1 MPECIVVIPC
11 FNEAKRLDVQAF
23 VEHSLRDDCALLF
36 VNDGSTDETG
46 AVLDELC
53 EVNPANLSVLHLS
66 QNCGKAEAVRRGIRR
81 AFERQPACV
90 GYWDADLATPLE
102 AIAEFREYLTAHP
115 QVEILLGARVRLLGR
130 SIERRAARHYAGR
143 VFATAASWVLQLP
156 VYDTQCGA
164 KLFRNT
170 DRTRSLFAEPFRTR
184 WIFDVELLAR
194 FVAAATAAEQSPE
207 ELIHELPLRQWHD
220 VAGSKVQARDFLQAA
235 FQLAEIA
242 WHYRLNVI
250 PAAAGALGR
259 ESTALPTPSSLP
271 TPPAPPAAPVASPS
285 ATAPAA
291 DLESVS

>member
-11 FNEAKRLDVQAF
+11 FNEAKRLNVPAF
-23 VEHSLRDDCALLF
+23 VEHAVRGDCDLLF
-36 VNDGSTDETG
+36 VNDGSTDGTG
-46 AVLDELC
+46 DLLDELC
-53 EVNPANLSVLHLS
+53 EVNPASLSVLHLP
-66 QNCGKAEAVRRGIRR
+66 QNCGKAEAVRRGVLR
-81 AFERQPACV
+81 AFERQPAFV

-130 SIERRAARHYAGR
+130 SIERRVSRHCAGR

-170 DRTRSLFAEPFRTR
+170 PRTRSLFGEAFRTR

-194 FVAAATAAEQSPE
+194 FVAAAAVAEQSPE
-207 ELIHELPLRQWHD
+207 ELIHELPLQRWYD
-220 VAGSKVQARDFLQAA
+220 VAGSKVQASDFFRAA
-235 FQLAEIA
+235 FQLAGIA
-242 WHYRLNVI
+242 WHYRLNR
-250 PAAAGALGR
+250 A
-259 ESTALPTPSSLP
+259 
-271 TPPAPPAAPVASPS
+271 

-291 DLESVS
+291 LPHEMPAPPPAPPIAAPRSPQTPASELESVS